1 MILVCGEAL
10 IDLFSTGASD
20 GAPCFQALP
29 GGSPYNVAIGL
40 ARLGETAAFFGG
52 ISRDPMGELLIE
64 RLRSEGVDTAPVHR
78 SDALTTLSLVQKD
91 AAGHPAYTFYGE
103 GTADRSVTEADIPK
117 DLAGLSALHVGSY
130 AVLVEPV
137 ASAYKSLIRRQ
148 GPECLIAFDPNI
160 RPTVVADLDLWRRNT
175 EEVAALSG
183 VIKVSREDLDLLYP
197 AESPEKAADRWLD
210 GAAGLVV
217 ITDGANGA
225 MAMTRNYRLSVPG
238 VRVDVID
245 TVGAGDTFQAA
256 LLSGLVR
263 SGITTADALN
273 GLDEK
278 ELHQLVQRCV
288 YASAITCSRQGADM
302 PRQIDLPEFAHGG

>member
-10 IDLFSTGASD
+10 IDLFSTGGPD

-40 ARLGETAAFFGG
+40 ARLGDSVAFFGG

-64 RLRSEGVDTAPVHR
+64 RLRSEGVGTATVHR

-91 AAGHPAYTFYGE
+91 AGGHPSYTFYGE
-103 GTADRSVTEADIPK
+103 GTADRTVTEADIPENLT
-117 DLAGLSALHVGSY
+117 DLSALHVGSY

-148 GPECLIAFDPNI
+148 KPDCLIAFDPNI

-197 AESPEKAADRWLD
+197 SEAPEKAADRWLD

-225 MAMTRNYRLSVPG
+225 MAMTRDCRLTVPG

-263 SGITTADALN
+263 LGKTTTEALN
-273 GLDEK
+273 ALDER
-278 ELHQLVQRCV
+278 ELHQLVRQCV

-302 PRQIDLPEFAHGG
+302 PRRIDLPEIAHGG